1 MTSPQRDLSD
11 FLNRSDGMSMDD
23 ALDRAALHLE
33 SMRGKIER
41 GIDDNVAAIGAML
54 GDKSADLHAQAHTLY
69 SLADGILSVAAM
81 FQRKTLGDIA
91 FSLCDLL
98 QVFERASVWE
108 NGAVRAH
115 YDAMRLVQAKP
126 DLTFDERGELLRNL
140 SDMVKLIGL
149 RSGVS
154 Q

>member
-1 MTSPQRDLSD
+1 MTSPQRELSE

-33 SMRGKIER
+33 SMRGKIEC
-41 GIDDNVAAIGAML
+41 GIDDNVAAIGAL
-54 GDKSADLHAQAHTLY
+54 IQDKALDLRTQAHTLY

-98 QVFERASVWE
+98 KVFENAAVWE
-108 NGAVRAH
+108 NGAIRAH
-115 YDAMRLVQAKP
+115 YDAMRLVQTKP

-140 SDMVKLIGL
+140 SDMVKLIAL
-149 RSGVS
+149 RNGVT

>member
-1 MTSPQRDLSD
+1 MNQPARPLSD
-11 FLNRSDGMSMDD
+11 FLNRADGLDMDQ

-41 GIDDNVAAIGAML
+41 GLDDNVAAIGAMIEDSSL
-54 GDKSADLHAQAHTLY
+54 DLRTQAQTLY

-98 QVFERASVWE
+98 QVFEKAAVWD
-108 NGAVRAH
+108 NSAVRAH

-140 SDMVKLIGL
+140 SDMVKMIAL
-149 RSGVS
+149 RNGVS
-154 Q
+154 A

>member
-1 MTSPQRDLSD
+1 MNQPARPLSD
-11 FLNRSDGMSMDD
+11 FLNRADGLDMDQ

-41 GIDDNVAAIGAML
+41 GLDDNVAAIGAMIEDSSL
-54 GDKSADLHAQAHTLY
+54 DLRTQAQTLY

-98 QVFERASVWE
+98 QVFEKADAWDSS
-108 NGAVRAH
+108 AVRAH
-115 YDAMRLVQAKP
+115 YDAMRLVQAKT

-140 SDMVKLIGL
+140 SDMVKLIAL
-149 RSGVS
+149 RNGISD
-154 Q
+154 

>member
-1 MTSPQRDLSD
+1 MSQFPRPLSD
-11 FLNRSDGMSMDD
+11 FLNRADGLGMDQ

-33 SMRGKIER
+33 SMRSKIER
-41 GIDDNVAAIGAML
+41 GLDDNVAAIGAMI
-54 GDKSADLHAQAHTLY
+54 DDPATDLRAQAQTLY
-69 SLADGILSVAAM
+69 TLADGILSVAAM

-98 QVFERASVWE
+98 QVFEKANVWE

-126 DLTFDERGELLRNL
+126 DLTFDERGELLSNL
-140 SDMVKLIGL
+140 SDMMKMLAL
-149 RSGVS
+149 RHGVAG
-154 Q
+154 

>member
-1 MTSPQRDLSD
+1 
-11 FLNRSDGMSMDD
+11 MDQ

-41 GIDDNVAAIGAML
+41 GLDDNVAAIGAII
-54 GDKSADLHAQAHTLY
+54 DDPSIDLRSQAQTLY

-98 QVFERASVWE
+98 QVFENANVWAD
-108 NGAVRAH
+108 GAVRAH
-115 YDAMRLVQAKP
+115 SDAMRLVQAAP
-126 DLTFDERGELLRNL
+126 DLSFEERDELLRNL
-140 SDMVKLIGL
+140 SDMVKLIAL
-149 RSGVS
+149 RNGVS
-154 Q
+154 D

>member
-1 MTSPQRDLSD
+1 MSNPQRELSD
-11 FLNRSDGMSMDD
+11 FLNRSDGIGMDE

-41 GIDDNVAAIGAML
+41 GLDDNVAAIGAMI
-54 GDKSADLHAQAHTLY
+54 DDSDLRAQAQTLY
-69 SLADGILSVAAM
+69 TLADGILSVAAM

-98 QVFERASVWE
+98 QVFENANVWD
-108 NGAVRAH
+108 NAAVRAH

-140 SDMVKLIGL
+140 SDMVKLIAL
-149 RSGVS
+149 RNGVS
-154 Q
+154 G

>member
-1 MTSPQRDLSD
+1 MSNPQRELSD
-11 FLNRSDGMSMDD
+11 FLNRSDGIGMDE

-41 GIDDNVAAIGAML
+41 GIDDNVATIGTL
-54 GDKSADLHAQAHTLY
+54 VGDASIDLRTHAGALY
-69 SLADGILSVAAM
+69 SMADGILSVAAM

-98 QVFERASVWE
+98 KVFENAAVWE
-108 NGAVRAH
+108 NGAIRAH

-126 DLTFDERGELLRNL
+126 DLTFDQRGELLRNL
-140 SDMVKLIGL
+140 SNMVKLIAL
-149 RSGVS
+149 RTGVT

>member
-1 MTSPQRDLSD
+1 MSQFPRPLSD
-11 FLNRSDGMSMDD
+11 FLNRSDGLDMDQ

-33 SMRGKIER
+33 SMRGRIER
-41 GIDDNVAAIGAML
+41 GLDDNVAAIGAML
-54 GDKSADLHAQAHTLY
+54 DDPAIELRAMARTLY
-69 SLADGILSVAAM
+69 TLADGILSVAGM

-98 QVFERASVWE
+98 QIFEKADVWDS
-108 NGAVRAH
+108 GAVRAH

-140 SDMVKLIGL
+140 SDMVKLIAL
-149 RSGVS
+149 RNGVS